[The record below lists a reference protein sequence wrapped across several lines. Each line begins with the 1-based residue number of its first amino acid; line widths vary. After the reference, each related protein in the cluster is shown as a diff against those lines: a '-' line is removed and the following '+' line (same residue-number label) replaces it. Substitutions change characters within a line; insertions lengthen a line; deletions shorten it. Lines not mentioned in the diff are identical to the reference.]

1 MSCMYLVRLSLN
13 ETTGPGSLLQAPL
26 SEMVMQ
32 ECAVHSCPE
41 IESRR
46 ILIVSSRAGVP

>member
-1 MSCMYLVRLSLN
+1 MSCMYLVHLSLN
-13 ETTGPGSLLQAPL
+13 ETTGPGSLMQAPL
-26 SEMVMQ
+26 SEMFIH

-46 ILIVSSRAGVP
+46 ILIV